1 MAPDGVVT
9 EQDAEASAGLVA
21 TRYATAADALLAKYQ
36 GFMVTTDDG
45 WTQAGEEQKQLREQ
59 LKDAEE
65 QRDSWVRP
73 LNAQV
78 KRVNDLFR
86 RPKEVLEQVIN
97 ILSRA
102 RLAYEAKKQAEA
114 DRIRREQEEAARKEQ
129 ARLDKLAADRAA
141 RAEAKGDLEKA
152 EEIRQTVPQVPL
164 PIPSMTP
171 ILPKVQGIA
180 KQQYWF
186 AEVTDLHAL
195 VTAVAAGEVPM
206 EAVLANDAW
215 LKKTASA
222 LKTAMKYP
230 GVRVRDEWREKGTGR

>member
-36 GFMVTTDDG
+36 GFKVTTDDG

-59 LKDAEE
+59 LKSAEE

-73 LNAQV
+73 LNLQV

-102 RLAYEAKKQAEA
+102 RLTYEAKKQAEA
-114 DRIRREQEEAARKEQ
+114 DRIRREQEETARREQ
-129 ARLDKLAADRAA
+129 ARLDKLAEEKAK
-141 RAEAKGDLEKA
+141 RAEAKGDVEKA

-164 PIPSMTP
+164 PIPSVAP
-171 ILPKVQGIA
+171 VLLKVAGIA

-186 AEVTDLHAL
+186 AEVTDLPAL
-195 VTAVAAGEVPM
+195 ITAVAAGEVPM
-206 EAVLANDAW
+206 EAVLGNDAW

-230 GVRVRDEWREKGTGR
+230 GVRVWDEWREKGTGR

>member
-141 RAEAKGDLEKA
+141 RAEAKGDVEKA

-164 PIPSMTP
+164 PIPSVGP
-171 ILPKVQGIA
+171 ILPKVAGIA

-186 AEVTDLHAL
+186 AEVTDLPAL
-195 VTAVAAGEVPM
+195 VTAVAAGEGPM
-206 EAVLANDAW
+206 EAVLENVAW

-222 LKTAMKYP
+222 LKTAMQYP
-230 GVRVRDEWREKGTGR
+230 GVRVWDEWREKGTGR

>member
-1 MAPDGVVT
+1 MSPDGVAV
-9 EQDAEASAGLVA
+9 EQETEASAGVVA
-21 TRYATAADALLAKYQ
+21 TRFATGADALLAKYQ
-36 GFMVTTDDG
+36 GFTVTTDED
-45 WTQAGEEQKQLREQ
+45 WARAGEEQKQLREQ
-59 LKDAEE
+59 VKAAEE

-78 KRVNDLFR
+78 KRINDLFR
-86 RPKEVLEQVIN
+86 RPKEVLEQVVN

-114 DRIRREQEEAARKEQ
+114 DRIRREQEEAARREQ
-129 ARLDKLAADRAA
+129 ARLDKLAAERAA
-141 RAEAKGDLEKA
+141 RAEAKGDAEKA

-164 PIPSMTP
+164 PIPSLAP
-171 ILPKVQGIA
+171 ILPKVAGIA
-180 KQQYWF
+180 KQQHWF
-186 AEVTDLHAL
+186 AEVTDLPAL
-195 VTAVAAGEVPM
+195 ITAVAAGEVPM

-230 GVRVRDEWREKGTGR
+230 GVRVWDEWREKGTGR